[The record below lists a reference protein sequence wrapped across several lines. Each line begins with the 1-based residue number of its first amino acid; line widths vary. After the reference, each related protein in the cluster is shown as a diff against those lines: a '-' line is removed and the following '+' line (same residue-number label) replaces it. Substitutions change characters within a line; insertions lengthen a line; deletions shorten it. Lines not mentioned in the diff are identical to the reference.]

1 MNQPVRHSNSWTARF
16 KNGKDMQFVFQ
27 ASVFQGIN
35 WKNDVPG
42 DSSRDLFGMVICD
55 LFKGES

>member
-27 ASVFQGIN
+27 ASVFQGVN
-35 WKNDVPG
+35 WKDMYQAIQAVTFLG
-42 DSSRDLFGMVICD
+42 W
-55 LFKGES
+55 